1 MAQDKKQNDDDLLIL
16 SDESDNND
24 SIFNIGSSLNQENSV
39 ISNDDNSTIL
49 FDTTIEESPKIQE
62 DSKSSDF
69 TLSFDWID
77 ETPSEEDNIA
87 VANNINITNE
97 LPVKETTDSNNWFSF
112 DLSSSKSSNTSS
124 DDSES
129 VSDILDWT
137 ISKFQKKADKVESD
151 MVKVES
157 DIKDL
162 KDRVKQLEKEIG
174 EKDEEKQR
182 LTTEKLAIDKNIKNL
197 EKMKNDSS
205 SDDMK
210 LS

>member
-151 MVKVES
+151 MVRVES
-157 DIKDL
+157 YIKDL
-162 KDRVKQLEKEIG
+162 KDRVKQLEKEIT

-182 LTTEKLAIDKNIKNL
+182 LTTEKLAIDKNIKSL

-205 SDDMK
+205 SDDMR
-210 LS
+210 LA